1 MYAII
6 ESGGKQYHVQQGTK
20 LLVEKLAAPAGTE
33 ITLDKVLLLGG
44 TECRVGS
51 PYLAGATVTAE
62 VTEHGRGPK
71 IKVFK
76 RWRRNDSR
84 KLRGHRQD
92 FTALRVK
99 SINKNING

>member
-6 ESGGKQYHVQQGTK
+6 ETGGKQFRVEEGSK
-20 LLVEKLAAPAGTE
+20 LAVAKLAAEAGSA
-33 ITLDKVLLLGG
+33 ISLDRVLMIGGGKCKVGYP
-44 TECRVGS
+44 C
-51 PYLAGATVTAE
+51 LAGASVTAE
-62 VTEHGRGPK
+62 VTEHGRAPK

-92 FTALRVK
+92 YTTIR
-99 SINKNING
+99 ITGING

>member
-6 ESGGKQYHVQQGTK
+6 ETGGKQYRVQEGAK
-20 LLVEKLAAPAGTE
+20 LAVEKLTAQAGTE
-33 ITLDKVLLLGG
+33 ITLDRVLLVGG
-44 TECRVGS
+44 AECRVGA
-51 PYLAGATVTAE
+51 PYLVDAFVTAE
-62 VTEHGRGPK
+62 VIEHGRGPK

-99 SINKNING
+99 SING